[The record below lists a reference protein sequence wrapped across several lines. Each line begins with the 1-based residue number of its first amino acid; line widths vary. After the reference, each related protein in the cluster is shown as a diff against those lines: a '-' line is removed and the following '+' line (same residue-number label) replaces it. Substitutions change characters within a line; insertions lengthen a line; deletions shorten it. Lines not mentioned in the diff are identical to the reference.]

1 MTKKEF
7 LDKLRLEIRN
17 LPYDEVEKTIT
28 YYEEMISDRVEDGA
42 TEAEAVASLG
52 TPESIARDLQAHQPF
67 ATIIKRKVEDYKS
80 KRSPESTA
88 LIVVLLIVLF
98 PFWFPVLMSALGV
111 IASFFAAI
119 GGVIIALWAIS
130 VSIGIGG
137 IAMIIA
143 STFGFASSYIPTGFF
158 SIGLGIALIGL
169 SIIAIIGSLYA
180 TKGIIKLLESLS
192 HVIKKLF
199 VRRTNA

>member
-67 ATIIKRKVEDYKS
+67 ATII
-80 KRSPESTA
+80 
-88 LIVVLLIVLF
+88 
-98 PFWFPVLMSALGV
+98 
-111 IASFFAAI
+111 
-119 GGVIIALWAIS
+119 
-130 VSIGIGG
+130 
-137 IAMIIA
+137 
-143 STFGFASSYIPTGFF
+143 
-158 SIGLGIALIGL
+158 
-169 SIIAIIGSLYA
+169 
-180 TKGIIKLLESLS
+180 
-192 HVIKKLF
+192 
-199 VRRTNA
+199 